1 MTEWTVYIIRCRDQ
15 SLYTGITTDLARRF
29 AEHTGS
35 GRGAKA
41 LRGKAPLRLAW
52 SRKAASRSEASRMEH
67 WIKRMSKEQKEEL
80 VCSEAHEETVPGRFR
95 SST

>member
-29 AEHTGS
+29 AEHAGS

-41 LRGKAPLRLAW
+41 LRGKAPLRLVW
-52 SRKAASRSEASRMEH
+52 SRKTGSRSEASRLEY

-80 VCSEAHEETVPGRFR
+80 VCSEAHEETMPGRFR
-95 SST
+95 PST